1 MSDGL
6 RERIR
11 ADLNAARRERD
22 KLRTIVLTT
31 ILSDIKNREIELG
44 REVVDAD
51 VIEVVNRS
59 IKRRRE
65 AAEQMRAGRRTDLAD
80 KEDSEAMLLA
90 VYLPAQMSE
99 EEVRQLVRAAISNG
113 ANNVGAVMNQIMPR
127 LKGAFDGKA
136 ANKIVQEELQ
146 KKA

>member
-11 ADLNAARRERD
+11 SDLNAARRERD
-22 KLRTIVLTT
+22 KLRTVVLTT

-65 AAEQMRAGRRTDLAD
+65 AAEQMRTGRRTDLAD
-80 KEDSEAMLLA
+80 KEDSEAALLA
-90 VYLPAQMSE
+90 AYLPAQLSE
-99 EEVRQLVRAAISNG
+99 DEVRQLVRAAIDNG
-113 ANNVGAVMNQIMPR
+113 ATTVGAVMSQVMPR